1 MTHCLHDPTLS
12 PCLEPSPEYAAAWAR
27 FQALDRL
34 VLGPETLESAWAHG
48 RDRYAALLI
57 PVNDSPVVAHI
68 HDVLGRM
75 GDIPGVEPYPEPYW
89 HITIKGLGFITDP
102 GTASD
107 EVSSAQLETVSQLI
121 ADVLVSQPPFV
132 VQAGRVNAFAEVV
145 LLEVWDGGRV
155 RELNTRILETVP
167 GIIRQPFDGPH
178 FLPHISIARFA
189 SDEGLPRLK
198 TGLAELR
205 ESAPG
210 PSFTVGHAD
219 LISAHLSAAAPTLEL
234 LRRYD
239 LTPLRHF

>member
-1 MTHCLHDPTLS
+1 MP
-12 PCLEPSPEYAAAWAR
+12 EPSPEYVAAWAR

-57 PVNDSPVVAHI
+57 PVDDPHAVAHI
-68 HDVLGRM
+68 HDALSRS

-89 HITIKGLGFITDP
+89 HITIKGIGFIADP
-102 GTASD
+102 GTGSD
-107 EVSSAQLETVSQLI
+107 EVSSAHIETVSRLI
-121 ADVLVSQPPFV
+121 AETLASQPPFV
-132 VQAGRVNAFAEVV
+132 VQAGRINAFSEVV

-155 RELNTRILETVP
+155 RELNTQILDTVP

-178 FLPHISIARFA
+178 FLPHISIARFT

-198 TGLAELR
+198 TVLAELR
-205 ESAPG
+205 GAPPG

-219 LISAHLSAAAPTLEL
+219 LISAHLSAAVPALEL
-234 LRRYD
+234 LRRYH
-239 LTPLRHF
+239 LAP